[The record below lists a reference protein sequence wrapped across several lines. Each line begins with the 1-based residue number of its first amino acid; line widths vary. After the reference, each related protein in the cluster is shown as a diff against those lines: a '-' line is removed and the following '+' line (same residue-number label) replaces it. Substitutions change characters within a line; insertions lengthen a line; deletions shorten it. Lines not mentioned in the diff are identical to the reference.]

1 MHFRLRALYTLG
13 GYAAAVCLC
22 IICAMI
28 ALQVIGRLL
37 DKLLTALGTETLN
50 LTIPGLS
57 EISGFLL
64 VGASFLGL
72 AYTFVHGGHIRV
84 TLVTGQ
90 LPPKVRVFVE
100 LWCLS
105 IALGLCGYL
114 AWYTGVLMLDSIEF
128 NEVSYGMVPVP
139 LWIPQSA
146 MLLGILLLTLALLEA
161 WITTAVIAFTQPGEF
176 HIDDASPDE

>member
-1 MHFRLRALYTLG
+1 MRFRLRPLYTLG
-13 GYAAAVCLC
+13 GYAAAACLC
-22 IICAMI
+22 AICAMI

-37 DKLLTALGTETLN
+37 DKLLTTLGNDSLS
-50 LTIPGLS
+50 LAIPGLS
-57 EISGFLL
+57 ELSGFLL

-100 LWCLS
+100 LWCLTV
-105 IALGLCGYL
+105 ALALCGYL
-114 AWYTGVLMLDSIEF
+114 GWYTGVLVQDSVAF
-128 NEVSYGMVPVP
+128 GEVSYGMVPVP

-146 MLLGILLLTLALLEA
+146 MLLGITLFALALAEA
-161 WITTAVIAFTQPGEF
+161 WLSTCVTAFTRPGTF
-176 HIDDASPDE
+176 RIDDNTAD

>member
-1 MHFRLRALYTLG
+1 MRFRLRPLYTWG

-22 IICAMI
+22 AICAMI
-28 ALQVIGRLL
+28 AFQVIGRLL
-37 DKLLTALGTETLN
+37 DKLLTAVGTGGLN
-50 LTIPGLS
+50 LAIPGLA

-100 LWCLS
+100 LWCLT

-128 NEVSYGMVPVP
+128 NEVSYGMVPIP

-146 MLLGILLLTLALLEA
+146 MLLGILLLALALIEA
-161 WITTAVIAFTQPGEF
+161 WITTAAVAFTRPGEF
-176 HIDDASPDE
+176 HIDDASLDE